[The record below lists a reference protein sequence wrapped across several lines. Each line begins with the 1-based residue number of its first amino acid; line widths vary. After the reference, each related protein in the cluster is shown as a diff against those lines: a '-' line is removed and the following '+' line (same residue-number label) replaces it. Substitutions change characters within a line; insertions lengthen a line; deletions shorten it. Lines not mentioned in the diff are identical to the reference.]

1 MPVLSPTSSSSSFV
15 FTCFFI
21 ILFVTINSYN
31 PVAITTKA
39 KRPPRQLS
47 VNYYAKSCPQVEQLV
62 GSITSQQFK
71 EIPVSAPATIRL
83 FFHDCFVEVMQI
95 IFNYLSVLTSACMQ
109 AHGCDASILIAT
121 QPGSKILAEKDAA
134 DNRDLRTEG
143 FDTITRAKALV
154 ESKCPGIV
162 SCADILAIAA
172 RDFIHL
178 AGGPYYVVK
187 KGRWDG
193 KISMAS
199 RVPNNLPHANST
211 VDQLIKLFSSK
222 GLTIQDL
229 VVLSGAH
236 TIGFAHCKNFVDRLY
251 NYKGTKQAD
260 PAIDPRLLKALK
272 MSCPQVGGNADIVAP
287 FDVTTPFVFDHAYYT
302 NLQSKLGLLAS
313 DEGLF
318 LDPRTKPLVQSF
330 GLDKAK
336 FFLAFSAAMEK
347 MGSIGVK
354 RGRRHGEKR
363 KACSI
368 HM

>member
-1 MPVLSPTSSSSSFV
+1 MLVLSPTSSSSSSLV

-21 ILFVTINSYN
+21 ILFVTINSSN
-31 PVAITTKA
+31 PVTITTKA

-71 EIPVSAPATIRL
+71 ETPVSAPATIRL
-83 FFHDCFVEVMQI
+83 FFHDCFVE
-95 IFNYLSVLTSACMQ
+95 
-109 AHGCDASILIAT
+109 GCDASILIAT

-172 RDFIHL
+172 RDLIHL

-272 MSCPQVGGNADIVAP
+272 MSCPQVGGNDDIVAP
-287 FDVTTPFVFDHAYYT
+287 FDVTTPFVFDHAYYA

-363 KACSI
+363 KVCSI